1 MANKFEVW
9 LNPDELYNRA
19 VDVILTQLQ
28 EGATTFGLAT
38 GGTMIP
44 LYEKLR
50 NSSLDFSHCQ
60 SVNLDEYVGIPQDH
74 SESYYTFMKNQLFEA
89 KPFQATNLP
98 NGEAKDVHE
107 EASRYESLLKSL
119 NLDVQLLGVGENG
132 HIGFNEPGTSFT
144 SETHVV
150 ELTSS
155 TREANAR
162 FFNSIDEVPK
172 EAITMGISSILRAN
186 CILLIAVGERK
197 RAAIEAL
204 VKGEVT
210 EDIPVTSLCNHPNV
224 IVLTDL
230 DNI

>member
-1 MANKFEVW
+1 MAIKFEVW
-9 LNPDELYNRA
+9 QNPDELYNRA
-19 VDVILTQLQ
+19 VDVISTQLQ
-28 EGATTFGLAT
+28 DGATTFGLAT

-44 LYEKLR
+44 LYKKLR

-89 KPFQATNLP
+89 KPFQTTNLP
-98 NGEAKDVHE
+98 NGEATDVHE
-107 EASRYESLLKSL
+107 EANRYESLLKSL

-132 HIGFNEPGTSFT
+132 HIGFNEPSTPFA

-186 CILLIAVGERK
+186 CILLIAVGEKK

-230 DNI
+230 NVI